1 MARLYRFY
9 TGILLMAVQFVK
21 SVFKPEDLPTDG
33 LPEIALI
40 GRSNVGKSSLLN
52 ALAERKEMARTSS
65 TPGKTQ
71 CLNYYLFNNFYL
83 VDMPGY
89 GYARASK
96 TSRFQWIGL
105 IEKYF
110 QSRQELRATGIL
122 VDARHIGLE
131 NDVILMKW
139 LSEQGH
145 PWFIVLT
152 KIDKVRQQDIA
163 AHEKYLRQEF
173 EGVGAV
179 FKTCSKDGKGVRA
192 LLAYLKESI
201 AMPLGATST

>member
-1 MARLYRFY
+1 
-9 TGILLMAVQFVK
+9 MAVQFVK
-21 SVFKPEDLPTDG
+21 SVFKPEDFPNDG

-40 GRSNVGKSSLLN
+40 GRSNVGKSSLIN

-71 CLNYYLFNNFYL
+71 CLNYYRFDNFNL

-110 QSRQELRATGIL
+110 DSREELRSTGIL

-139 LSEQGH
+139 LSEQEH

-152 KIDKVRQQDIA
+152 KIDKVKQQDIS
-163 AHEKYLRQEF
+163 AHEKYLKKEF
-173 EGVGAV
+173 ERVGAV

-192 LLAYLKESI
+192 LRAYLKDIVAGS
-201 AMPLGATST
+201 LGATSD

>member
-1 MARLYRFY
+1 
-9 TGILLMAVQFVK
+9 VSVKFVK
-21 SVFKPEDLPTDG
+21 SVFSPEELPSDG

-40 GRSNVGKSSLLN
+40 GRSNVGKSSLIN
-52 ALAERKEMARTSS
+52 ALAERKELARTSS

-105 IEKYF
+105 IERYF
-110 QSRQELRATGIL
+110 ESRAELRAIGIL

-131 NDVILMKW
+131 NDSILMRW
-139 LSEQGH
+139 LSEQEQ
-145 PWFIVLT
+145 PWVIIMT
-152 KIDKVRQQDIA
+152 KIDKVKQQDIA
-163 AHEKYLRQEF
+163 AHEKYLKQEF
-173 EGVGAV
+173 PRAQLV
-179 FKTCSKDGKGVRA
+179 FKTCSKDGKGIRS
-192 LLAYLKESI
+192 LFSYLKERI
-201 AMPLGATST
+201 VVNDDATSE

>member
-1 MARLYRFY
+1 
-9 TGILLMAVQFVK
+9 MAVQFLK
-21 SVFKPEDLPTDG
+21 SVFKPEDLPNDG

-71 CLNYYLFNNFYL
+71 SLNYYLFNNFYL

-110 QSRQELRATGIL
+110 ESRNELRATGIL

-152 KIDKVRQQDIA
+152 KIDKVKQQDIA
-163 AHEKYLRQEF
+163 AHEKYLKQEF

-179 FKTCSKDGKGVRA
+179 FKTCSKDGKGIRA
-192 LLAYLKESI
+192 LLSFIKESV
-201 AMPLGATST
+201 AMPSGATSE

>member
-1 MARLYRFY
+1 MSVKF
-9 TGILLMAVQFVK
+9 TK
-21 SVFKPEDLPTDG
+21 SVFAPEDFPSDDV
-33 LPEIALI
+33 PEIALV
-40 GRSNVGKSSLLN
+40 GRSNVGKSSLIN
-52 ALAERKEMARTSS
+52 ALAERKELARTSS

-71 CLNYYLFNNFYL
+71 CLNYYLFDNFYL

-96 TSRFQWIGL
+96 SSRFQWIGL

-110 QSRQELRATGIL
+110 ESREELRATGIL

-139 LSEQGH
+139 LSEQGD

-152 KIDKVRQQDIA
+152 KIDKVKQQDIA
-163 AHEKYLRQEF
+163 AHEKYLKQEF
-173 EGVGAV
+173 EGVAAV
-179 FKTCSKDGKGVRA
+179 FKTCSKDGKGIQA
-192 LLAYLKESI
+192 LRSFIKDSI
-201 AMPLGATST
+201 AGARGATSD

>member
-1 MARLYRFY
+1 MRLYRFKKLFMQ
-9 TGILLMAVQFVK
+9 TRFIR
-21 SVFKPEDLPTDG
+21 SVYDPKELPTDG

-40 GRSNVGKSSLLN
+40 GRSNVGKSSIIN
-52 ALAERKEMARTSS
+52 ALAEKKELARTSS

-71 CLNYYLFNNFYL
+71 CLNYYSFDNFYL

-105 IEKYF
+105 IERYF
-110 QSRQELRATGIL
+110 ETRNELRAIGIL

-131 NDVILMKW
+131 NDIILMTW
-139 LSEQGH
+139 LSEQEH

-152 KIDKVRQQDIA
+152 KIDKVKQQDIA
-163 AHEKYLRQEF
+163 AHEKYLKQEF
-173 EGVGAV
+173 PEAQMV
-179 FKTCSKDGKGVRA
+179 FKTCSKDGKGIRS
-192 LLAYLKESI
+192 LFAYIKERVATSI
-201 AMPLGATST
+201 GATSD

>member
-1 MARLYRFY
+1 MSVKF
-9 TGILLMAVQFVK
+9 IK
-21 SVFKPEDLPTDG
+21 SVFSPEELPSDG
-33 LPEIALI
+33 LSEIALI
-40 GRSNVGKSSLLN
+40 GRSNVGKSSLIN
-52 ALAERKEMARTSS
+52 ALAERKELARTSS

-105 IEKYF
+105 IERYF
-110 QSRQELRATGIL
+110 ESRSELRAIGIL

-139 LSEQGH
+139 LSEQSH
-145 PWFIVLT
+145 PWCIILT
-152 KIDKVRQQDIA
+152 KIDKVKQQDIA
-163 AHEKYLRQEF
+163 AHEKYLKQEF
-173 EGVGAV
+173 PEAQMV
-179 FKTCSKDGKGVRA
+179 FKTCSKDGKGIRSLFAFVKERA
-192 LLAYLKESI
+192 AATI
-201 AMPLGATST
+201 GATSE

>member
-1 MARLYRFY
+1 MS
-9 TGILLMAVQFVK
+9 TQFIK
-21 SVFKPEDLPTDG
+21 SVFSPEEFPSDG
-33 LPEIALI
+33 MPEIALI
-40 GRSNVGKSSLLN
+40 GRSNVGKSSLIN

-71 CLNYYLFNNFYL
+71 CLNYYKFDNFYL

-110 QSRQELRATGIL
+110 ESREELCETGIL

-139 LSEQGH
+139 LSEQGY
-145 PWFIVLT
+145 PWFIALT
-152 KIDKVRQQDIA
+152 KIDKVKQQDIS
-163 AHEKYLRQEF
+163 AHEKYLKQEF
-173 EGVGAV
+173 DGVGAV

-192 LLAYLKESI
+192 LLAHIKDSV
-201 AMPLGATST
+201 AAPHGATSE

>member
-1 MARLYRFY
+1 MPVR
-9 TGILLMAVQFVK
+9 FVK
-21 SVFKPEDLPTDG
+21 SVFSPEDLPTDG

-40 GRSNVGKSSLLN
+40 GRSNVGKSSLIN
-52 ALAERKEMARTSS
+52 ALAERKELARTSS

-71 CLNYYLFNNFYL
+71 CLNYYQFNEFYL

-105 IEKYF
+105 IERYF
-110 QSRQELRATGIL
+110 ESRGELRAVGIL
-122 VDARHIGLE
+122 VDARHIGLD

-139 LSEQGH
+139 LSEQEH

-152 KIDKVRQQDIA
+152 KIDKVKQQDIA
-163 AHEKYLRQEF
+163 AHEKYLKQEF
-173 EGVGAV
+173 PEAQMV
-179 FKTCSKDGKGVRA
+179 FKTCSKDGKGIRA
-192 LLAYLKESI
+192 LLAFVKERV
-201 AMPLGATST
+201 AKAVGATSD

>member
-1 MARLYRFY
+1 MPAKF
-9 TGILLMAVQFVK
+9 IK
-21 SVFKPEDLPTDG
+21 SVFKPEELPSDG
-33 LPEIALI
+33 LPEIAFV

-52 ALAERKEMARTSS
+52 ALAARKEMARTSS

-71 CLNYYLFNNFYL
+71 CLNYYLFDNFYV

-89 GYARASK
+89 GYAKASK

-110 QSRQELRATGIL
+110 ESRNELQATGIL

-152 KIDKVRQQDIA
+152 KIDKVKQQDIA
-163 AHEKYLRQEF
+163 THEKYLKQEF
-173 EGVGAV
+173 EGVEAV
-179 FKTCSKDGKGVRA
+179 FKTCSKDGKGIRA
-192 LLAYLKESI
+192 LLAFLKENIGS
-201 AMPLGATST
+201 AAGATSD